1 MNKRKTQPKTKI
13 SVQSKKTKPIAQPFV
28 IKELPKL
35 TKKEYTEA
43 LIQIKDWIYGRN
55 AMKARAYIKLLDQV
69 EAYELATFG
78 KVKKK

>member
-1 MNKRKTQPKTKI
+1 MP
-13 SVQSKKTKPIAQPFV
+13 KKTKPVAEPFV

-43 LIQIKDWIYGRN
+43 MIQIKDWIYGKN
-55 AMKARAYIKLLDQV
+55 TMKARAYIKLLDQV

>member
-43 LIQIKDWIYGRN
+43 LIQIKDWIYGKN